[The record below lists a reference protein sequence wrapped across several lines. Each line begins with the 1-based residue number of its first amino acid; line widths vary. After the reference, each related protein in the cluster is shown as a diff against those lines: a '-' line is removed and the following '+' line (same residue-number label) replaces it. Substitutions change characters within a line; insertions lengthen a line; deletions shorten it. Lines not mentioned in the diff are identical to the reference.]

1 MERKIHDY
9 FETET
14 MPEDT
19 SRRIEASLTG
29 TKRTVTRPNW
39 GRAAAIAASVMLVLA
54 MAFPGQITTAFAQVY
69 DFFIHPQ
76 SPEETMYLG
85 RIGEDDYVTYGS
97 IAGGDDGDAQYA
109 QFDARTEA
117 PAEVRDG
124 RLYFTANGEDIDI
137 TDLCSMDTAFIYV
150 MQDRTGTFHYIF
162 VGGRPDNWGYGSIMK
177 KPGTILN
184 PEGEWIG
191 GGGYNHCGRE
201 SNWEPYGWFLDAKE
215 KIGHP
220 FPV

>member
-1 MERKIHDY
+1 MERNIHEY
-9 FETET
+9 FESQT
-14 MPEDT
+14 MPEEL
-19 SRRIEASLTG
+19 SRRIEQSLNAHPRMARRPRWVRVAAVAASL
-29 TKRTVTRPNW
+29 V
-39 GRAAAIAASVMLVLA
+39 LVLV
-54 MAFPGQITTAFAQVY
+54 MAFSGEITTAFAEVY

-76 SPEETMYLG
+76 SPEETSPLG
-85 RIGEDDYVTYGS
+85 RIGYDAYVTYGDIIDINANGEAIS
-97 IAGGDDGDAQYA
+97 TGD
-109 QFDARTEA
+109 

-124 RLYFTANGEDIDI
+124 RLYFIANGEDIDI

-150 MQDRTGTFHYIF
+150 MQDRTGTLHYIF

-177 KPGTILN
+177 KPGNLRN

-191 GGGYNHCGRE
+191 GGGHNHCGRE
-201 SNWEPYGWFLDAKE
+201 SNWEPYGWYLDAKE